1 MRVFLLPTLALCLW
15 LAPSGAMAE
24 ESGKQERAAIAVI
37 DFDYVDTSGE
47 ERDQSKE
54 HEARLAAFMSALR
67 RDFANSERFRL
78 VSPACTPG
86 PCSLAGPAISDLVV
100 AAREAGADL
109 LLIGGVHKLSTLV
122 QNAGIDAID
131 AKTGKAI
138 FHRLFTFRGDT
149 DDAWRRAEMFIFDEI
164 AAVSGRPASP
174 LNAD

>member
-1 MRVFLLPTLALCLW
+1 MRVFLLPILALCLW

-67 RDFANSERFRL
+67 RDLANSERFRL
-78 VSPACTPG
+78 VSPVCTPG
-86 PCSLAGPAISDLVV
+86 PCLLAGPAISDLVV

-164 AAVSGRPASP
+164 ADVSGRPASR
-174 LNAD
+174 

>member
-1 MRVFLLPTLALCLW
+1 M
-15 LAPSGAMAE
+15 
-24 ESGKQERAAIAVI
+24 
-37 DFDYVDTSGE
+37 
-47 ERDQSKE
+47 
-54 HEARLAAFMSALR
+54 
-67 RDFANSERFRL
+67 
-78 VSPACTPG
+78 
-86 PCSLAGPAISDLVV
+86 V

-164 AAVSGRPASP
+164 AAVSGRPASR
-174 LNAD
+174 